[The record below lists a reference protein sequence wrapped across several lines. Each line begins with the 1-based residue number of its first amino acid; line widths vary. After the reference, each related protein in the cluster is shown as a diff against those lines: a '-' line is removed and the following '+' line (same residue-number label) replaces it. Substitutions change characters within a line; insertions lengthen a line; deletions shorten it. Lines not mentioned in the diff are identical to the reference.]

1 MYWRSIVRKCGCC
14 SSIRASS
21 HDGQIYLRGLVLET
35 FYQRGFLFKL
45 ITDGVCYDVDAAI
58 VAGGKAC
65 TAIDNC
71 GNKDP
76 AIGNCG
82 TQPKPPVRTAGQA
95 E

>member
-1 MYWRSIVRKCGCC
+1 MLGSLLENLDGEL
-14 SSIRASS
+14 
-21 HDGQIYLRGLVLET
+21 GQIYLRGLVLET

-65 TAIDNC
+65 TTIDNC

-82 TQPKPPVRTAGQA
+82 TQPKPPVPTAGQ
-95 E
+95 ERERLYR